1 MKHETALEG
10 EQTEFGIKAEK
21 VSAPNSDKAQATS
34 QTTAGTASQA
44 ATAAEAVSQATATTS
59 ATTAAEPRLWTPLF
73 VMIIV
78 ATLCAFMVGQ
88 GTNAGTSVYIDII
101 GGSSTLAG
109 IGAAAFS
116 GAAALTRLIAGPV
129 IDNRGR
135 VIVMIFGGVFLIG
148 GTLGP
153 VFVTDLT
160 FFMAWRLMQGVGFAA
175 VTTASATAAAD
186 ILPMSRL
193 GEGIGYHGLGQAF
206 SMAIGPA
213 LALFLVH
220 TDPAENLYLGLS
232 AAAALSLVF
241 SILCRYEKNPSRL
254 PETSA
259 YRMRWEEKQRIEKE
273 RVAAS
278 AANAAANTAAN
289 TTQATANAPEKKR
302 LTFNSFFEKRALPGT
317 IPMLMMTPAFGF
329 SIYFAGVLGSSI
341 GASNAGLYYTLSA
354 VSMIIV
360 RLSSKK
366 FMDTVAPI
374 KLCTFA
380 TVFGL
385 IGFGMLA
392 VASMQVLSSAASG
405 WLFCF
410 AGLPYGIF
418 LGVMMPVNQ
427 TVAVKNTPPERWGAT
442 NALYLLALDVGVGIV
457 CVIWGMLNDAMGYT
471 VAIVCAMAFMVIA
484 YGVAWI
490 CYPARDKKWRK

>member
-10 EQTEFGIKAEK
+10 EQEHHDKKAEK
-21 VSAPNSDKAQATS
+21 VS
-34 QTTAGTASQA
+34 
-44 ATAAEAVSQATATTS
+44 
-59 ATTAAEPRLWTPLF
+59 AAEPRLWTPLF

-88 GTNAGTSVYIDII
+88 GTNAGTSVYVDII

-116 GAAALTRLIAGPV
+116 GAAALTRLVAGPV

-135 VIVMIFGGVFLIG
+135 VIVMIFGGALLIG

-193 GEGIGYHGLGQAF
+193 GEGIGYYGLGQAL

-232 AAAALSLVF
+232 AAAILSLIF
-241 SILCRYEKNPSRL
+241 SILCRYEKKPSRL

-259 YRMRWEEKQRIEKE
+259 YRMRWEEKQRLSQE

-278 AANAAANTAAN
+278 TSAST
-289 TTQATANAPEKKR
+289 PEKTR

-317 IPMLMMTPAFGF
+317 IPMLVMTPAFGF

-392 VASMQVLSSAASG
+392 IASLQVLSPAATE
-405 WLFCF
+405 WIFCI
-410 AGLPYGIF
+410 AGLPYGVF

-457 CVIWGMLNDAMGYT
+457 CVIWGMLNDALGYT
-471 VAIVCAMAFMVIA
+471 VAIVCAMAFMAIA
-484 YGVAWI
+484 YVVAWI
-490 CYPARDKKWRK
+490 CYPARDKKWRR

>member
-1 MKHETALEG
+1 MKHKTALEG
-10 EQTEFGIKAEK
+10 EQEQFGKKAEK
-21 VSAPNSDKAQATS
+21 VS
-34 QTTAGTASQA
+34 
-44 ATAAEAVSQATATTS
+44 
-59 ATTAAEPRLWTPLF
+59 AAEPRLWTPLF

-193 GEGIGYHGLGQAF
+193 GEGIGYHGLGQAL

-232 AAAALSLVF
+232 AAAILSLIF

-259 YRMRWEEKQRIEKE
+259 YRMRWEEKQRQENG
-273 RVAAS
+273 RLASSDDARTASATDAAS
-278 AANAAANTAAN
+278 TADAANATADAANCAN
-289 TTQATANAPEKKR
+289 STEANAPAKKR

-317 IPMLMMTPAFGF
+317 IPMLVMTPAFGF

-341 GASNAGLYYTLSA
+341 GVSNAGLYYTLSA
-354 VSMIIV
+354 VSMVIV

-392 VASMQVLSSAASG
+392 TASLQVFSPTATE
-405 WLFCF
+405 WIFCI
-410 AGLPYGIF
+410 AGLPYGVF

-484 YGVAWI
+484 YLVAWI
-490 CYPARDKKWRK
+490 CYPARDKKWRR

>member
-1 MKHETALEG
+1 MQNENTLQAEESAALDTAPS
-10 EQTEFGIKAEK
+10 AEPD
-21 VSAPNSDKAQATS
+21 AA
-34 QTTAGTASQA
+34 AGTAPSA
-44 ATAAEAVSQATATTS
+44 AAGTAASTMP
-59 ATTAAEPRLWTPLF
+59 EPRLWTPLF

-88 GTNAGTSVYIDII
+88 GTNAGTSVYIDLI

-109 IGAAAFS
+109 IGAAVFS
-116 GAAALTRLIAGPV
+116 GAAALTRLISGPV

-135 VIVMIFGGVFLIG
+135 VIVMIFGGVFLIL

-153 VFVTDLT
+153 VFVTSLD
-160 FFMAWRLMQGVGFAA
+160 FFMLWRLMQGIGFAA

-193 GEGIGYHGLGQAF
+193 GEGIGYYGLGQAL

-220 TDPAENLYLGLS
+220 TDPATNLYLGLS
-232 AAAALSLVF
+232 AAAILSLTF
-241 SILCRYEKNPSRL
+241 SILCRYEKNPARL

-259 YRMRWEEKQRIEKE
+259 YRMRWEEKR
-273 RVAAS
+273 AAES
-278 AANAAANTAAN
+278 AADKASSPGAD
-289 TTQATANAPEKKR
+289 QAAPEDATEKKK

-317 IPMLMMTPAFGF
+317 IPMLIMTPAFGF
-329 SIYFAGVLGSSI
+329 SIYFAGVLGSTL
-341 GASNAGLYYTLSA
+341 GVTNAGLYYTLSA

-360 RLSSKK
+360 RLSSKT

-374 KLCTFA
+374 KLSTFA

-392 VASMQVLSSAASG
+392 LASLQAFSPTVTE
-405 WLFCF
+405 WLFCL
-410 AGLPYGIF
+410 AGLPYGFF

-442 NALYLLALDVGVGIV
+442 NALFLLALDVGVGIV

-471 VAIVCAMAFMVIA
+471 VAIVCAMAFMVLAYIA
-484 YGVAWI
+484 AWI
-490 CYPARDKKWRK
+490 CFPARDKQWRK